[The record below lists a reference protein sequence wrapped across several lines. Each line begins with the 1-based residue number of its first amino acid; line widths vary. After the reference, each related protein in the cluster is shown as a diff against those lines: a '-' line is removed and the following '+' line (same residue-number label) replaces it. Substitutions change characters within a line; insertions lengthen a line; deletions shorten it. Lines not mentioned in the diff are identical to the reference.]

1 MRINCVTSLSLRPNR
16 ATYNELAIGQTLTA
30 ILTSS
35 SYAYLIAQMRGQ
47 LLDGGQRVKRF
58 HRRS

>member
-1 MRINCVTSLSLRPNR
+1 MRINCVTSLSRRPNR
-16 ATYNELAIGQTLTA
+16 ATYNEFAIDQGLTA

-47 LLDGGQRVKRF
+47 LLDC
-58 HRRS
+58 